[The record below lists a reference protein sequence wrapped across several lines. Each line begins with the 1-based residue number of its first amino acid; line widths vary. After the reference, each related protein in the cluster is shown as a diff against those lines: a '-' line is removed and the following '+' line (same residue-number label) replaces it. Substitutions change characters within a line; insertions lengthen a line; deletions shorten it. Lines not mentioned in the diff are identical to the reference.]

1 MDNLKW
7 LEPLRDNPEYQESF
21 NKWVEEA
28 LQIYAQKALLN
39 AKDMDQLLGLRY
51 AAGELLAL
59 KGLVNYNEEEERVN
73 DVSDGHVGA

>member
-73 DVSDGHVGA
+73 NVSDGHVGS